1 MEVNKLKSSNS
12 PTYSDELYNLAF
24 GPICAELFSGCYIN
38 GIKFLGVHEMTSCV
52 RKIAVSMS
60 QVEEK

>member
-38 GIKFLGVHEMTSCV
+38 GIKFLGVARDDKLCTQNSSVHVPGGGE
-52 RKIAVSMS
+52 
-60 QVEEK
+60 